1 MTGPHARLSEAL
13 AGRYA
18 IAREVGAGGMAT
30 VFLARD
36 IKHDRDVAL
45 KVLRPELAAAMG
57 SDRFPR
63 EIRTVAQFNHPH
75 ILSLYDSG
83 EVDGFLYYVMPF
95 VEGET
100 LRDRLLREKQ
110 LPVADAVRI
119 LREIADALTYSHAR
133 GVVHRDLKPANVLLS
148 GRHAIVADFGVAK
161 ALTAA
166 GGDTLTTVGIAVG
179 TPQYMAPEQAMGQ
192 SDVDHRADIYSVG
205 LLGFEMLAGRTPFE
219 AHTAQA
225 LLAAQ
230 VMEAPMDVSLA
241 RPGIP
246 PLLGEAIMR
255 CLAKNP
261 ADRWQS
267 AEELLARLEL
277 IGATPSGGMTPT
289 DTRPFAA
296 TTARPDGSRGAAPP
310 AQRRSAL
317 IAGVVGAL
325 VVVAA
330 VVAFLVLG
338 KGASGRIETIGVLP
352 IEDISG
358 KDSVFVAAMQDAL
371 INALLRSNR
380 TGVASRSSMMRYKDG
395 STPTREIAK
404 ELSLGAIVE
413 ATVFRAGDVMR
424 INVQFSDPVTSRA
437 LWSDTYERDVS
448 DVLAAQSDVVA
459 RVAAGIDSVLTQD
472 QTRGVR

>member
-1 MTGPHARLSEAL
+1 
-13 AGRYA
+13 
-18 IAREVGAGGMAT
+18 MAT
-30 VFLARD
+30 VYLARD

-100 LRDRLLREKQ
+100 LRDRLVRERQ
-110 LPVADAVRI
+110 LPVNDAVRV
-119 LREIADALTYSHAR
+119 LREMADALSYSHHR
-133 GVVHRDLKPANVLLS
+133 GVVHRDIKPANVLLS

-161 ALTAA
+161 ALRAA

-192 SDVDHRADIYSVG
+192 QDVDHRADIYSLG
-205 LLGFEMLAGRTPFE
+205 LLGYEMLAGRPPFE
-219 AHTAQA
+219 APTAQA

-230 VMEAPMDVSLA
+230 VIEAPPDIMLA
-241 RPGIP
+241 RPGLP

-289 DTRPFAA
+289 DTRPLPATAA
-296 TTARPDGSRGAAPP
+296 RLGGGTSKPARRTGMIVGGATLLVA
-310 AQRRSAL
+310 
-317 IAGVVGAL
+317 IA
-325 VVVAA
+325 VVVASQ
-330 VVAFLVLG
+330 LLG
-338 KGASGRIETIGVLP
+338 GRGSGRIEMIGVLP

-358 KDSVFVAAMQDAL
+358 RDSVFVAAMQDAL
-371 INALLRSNR
+371 TNALARSTR
-380 TGVASRSSMMRYKDG
+380 TGVAPRSAMMRYRDG
-395 STPTREIAK
+395 SKSTREIAN
-404 ELSLGAIVE
+404 ELDLGAVVE

-459 RVAAGIDSVLTQD
+459 RVAAGIDGVLAGEVPKGE
-472 QTRGVR
+472 R